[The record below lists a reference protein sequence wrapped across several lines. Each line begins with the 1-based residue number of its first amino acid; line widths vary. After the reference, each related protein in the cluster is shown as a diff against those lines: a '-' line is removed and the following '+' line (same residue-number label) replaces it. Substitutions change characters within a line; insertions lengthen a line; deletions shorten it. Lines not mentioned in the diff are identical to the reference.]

1 VRRRDGEGQ
10 EGARDER
17 AACLQ
22 MGACAHTYKTRE
34 KGNCPSTLAL
44 AQCCRRGEGATKA
57 RAFEARALEGERGPI
72 AAGVF
77 PHTHP

>member
-1 VRRRDGEGQ
+1 V
-10 EGARDER
+10 
-17 AACLQ
+17 
-22 MGACAHTYKTRE
+22 HTYKARE

-57 RAFEARALEGERGPI
+57 RAFEARAFEGERGPI